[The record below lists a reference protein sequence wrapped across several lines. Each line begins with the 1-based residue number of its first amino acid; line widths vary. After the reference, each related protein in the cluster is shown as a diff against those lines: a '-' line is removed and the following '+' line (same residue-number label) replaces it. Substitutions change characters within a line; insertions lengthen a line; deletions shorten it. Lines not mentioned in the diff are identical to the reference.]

1 MTIQHPS
8 QRRSQPSAQ
17 PSPFRVVPPAA
28 PPAAPTAQSPT
39 AQSAPPA
46 APKAPAAVSKP
57 SWQRRVTVWGAI
69 ALGLG
74 GISLIPLDYQ
84 VGGDVELSW
93 RETARQ
99 SVHAPMPAMIERVLV
114 QTGDRVQP
122 GQPILQLVSRDL
134 EREIADVQEKLAQ
147 AYRSLEQAEQEHTRS
162 QAALL
167 QAIAQEQATRDR
179 ANRVLSRASQLEQ
192 GLLPSEMQV
201 LQVER
206 QRLEGRLLEVS
217 DKISRYD
224 VLLEDGAIAAQR
236 VDDERSVYR
245 DIQRDLAANAE
256 RMRMVQRQ
264 LQDEAIGESGNV
276 AYQEASVLAS
286 QLVVEGSQ
294 QISAQQGIIITL
306 EQRLQHL
313 QQERSQLTLTARTE
327 GTVITSDLDLL
338 VGREVRSEGVL
349 MEIAELSQ
357 LVANVEIKE
366 EDLEYV
372 QIGKDVSFRPR
383 QSKLES
389 YDGKVDDILNNVEVD
404 ATQQQRVATVRVVID
419 NPEER
424 LRLGATGY
432 AKIYSERIFLYERL
446 GRELLRLIPERF
458 L

>member
-1 MTIQHPS
+1 MTAQRSSQNLSHPS
-8 QRRSQPSAQ
+8 TQ

-28 PPAAPTAQSPT
+28 PTAQAP
-39 AQSAPPA
+39 ADQAPPA
-46 APKAPAAVSKP
+46 DPKAPAAAKP
-57 SWQRRVTVWGAI
+57 SWQRRMMVWGAI
-69 ALGLG
+69 ALGFG
-74 GISLIPLDYQ
+74 GISMIPLDYQ

-99 SVHAPMPAMIERVLV
+99 SVHAPMPAMVERVLV

-162 QAALL
+162 QATLL

-179 ANRVLSRASQLEQ
+179 ASRVLSRVSQLEQ
-192 GLLPSEMQV
+192 GMLPSEMRI

-206 QRLEGRLLEVS
+206 QRLEERLLEAS
-217 DKISRYD
+217 DKISRYEE
-224 VLLEDGAIAAQR
+224 LLADGAIAPQR
-236 VDDERSVYR
+236 VNDERSIYL
-245 DIQRDLAANAE
+245 DIERDLAANVE

-286 QLVVEGSQ
+286 QLIVEGSQ
-294 QISAQQGIIITL
+294 QISAQQNIILTL

-313 QQERSQLTLTARTE
+313 QQERSQLTLTATTE
-327 GTVITSDLDLL
+327 GTIITSDLDLL
-338 VGREVRSEGVL
+338 VGKEVRPEGAL

-389 YDGKVDDILNNVEVD
+389 YGGKVDDILNNVEVD

>member
-1 MTIQHPS
+1 MTIQRPS
-8 QRRSQPSAQ
+8 QHLSQPSTQ
-17 PSPFRVVPPAA
+17 PSPFRVVPPTA
-28 PPAAPTAQSPT
+28 PAAQSP
-39 AQSAPPA
+39 APPA
-46 APKAPAAVSKP
+46 APKVPAAVAQP
-57 SWQRRVTVWGAI
+57 SWKRRVMVWGAI
-69 ALGLG
+69 ALGFG
-74 GISLIPLDYQ
+74 GISMIPLDYQ

-99 SVHAPMPAMIERVLV
+99 SVHAPMPAMVERVLV

-179 ANRVLSRASQLEQ
+179 ASRVLSRVSQLEQ
-192 GLLPSEMQV
+192 GVLLPEMQI
-201 LQVER
+201 LQVEQ
-206 QRLEGRLLEVS
+206 QRLEERLLEAS
-217 DKISRYD
+217 DKISRYEE
-224 VLLEDGAIAAQR
+224 LLADGAIASQR
-236 VDDERSVYR
+236 VNDERSIYL
-245 DIQRDLAANAE
+245 DIERDLAANVE

-286 QLVVEGSQ
+286 QLIVEGSQ
-294 QISAQQGIIITL
+294 QISAQQNIILTL

-313 QQERSQLTLTARTE
+313 QQERSQLMLTATTE

-338 VGREVRSEGVL
+338 VGKEVRSEGAL
-349 MEIAELSQ
+349 IEIAELSQ

-389 YDGKVDDILNNVEVD
+389 YGGKVDDILNNVEVD
-404 ATQQQRVATVRVVID
+404 ATQQQRVAMVRVVID